1 MDQSISLVKV
11 LAQHPDEKSAQWG
24 MPCAATN
31 WWRSR
36 MRLALDSKTP
46 AHAQPQA
53 FPSSPFPMTDH
64 SSKCLHRSSWC
75 ISHAHRN
82 SSALIQHRCRN
93 ILQSPSSVIQQISNP
108 ANHLPSISALHPPF
122 PFHQS
127 WRTNQEALPYGIDP
141 KEHSAREALPFS
153 NISQRQLKV
162 SLICRRGTV
171 LAGSPWRPPTTFQI
185 LCMTFPFSAAPSN
198 PWPDVQFLVP

>member
-1 MDQSISLVKV
+1 VDQSISLVKSC
-11 LAQHPDEKSAQWG
+11 QHSDEKSAQWG
-24 MPCAATN
+24 KPCAATS

-36 MRLALDSKTP
+36 MRLTLDSKTP
-46 AHAQPQA
+46 AHAPTSGLPILA
-53 FPSSPFPMTDH
+53 ISDDRSFLE
-64 SSKCLHRSSWC
+64 CLHRSSWC
-75 ISHAHRN
+75 ISHAYRN

-93 ILQSPSSVIQQISNP
+93 ILQSPSPSHPTTSNP
-108 ANHLPSISALHPPF
+108 AIHLPSISALHPPS

-171 LAGSPWRPPTTFQI
+171 LA
-185 LCMTFPFSAAPSN
+185 APHG
-198 PWPDVQFLVP
+198 VHRLHFKYFA